1 MTTAVTT
8 LEGVCNN
15 VIPRSVA
22 QFSGASSVV
31 KVPYSSS
38 LSLTS
43 QATMS
48 GWYYVNSVSPT
59 LIGTVVAQQGAST
72 FSSFGFGPLASGDNK
87 IEVLFTTTGS
97 GYGGWTPGAQPALA
111 ANQWYFIV
119 ATYSSATSTLSLYI
133 NGAQYTTTSVATGQL
148 VASTNPVYIGD
159 YGGYYT
165 NGQIADVQVYN
176 TSLDANQVQALYME
190 GIGGVPVNL
199 QYIVGWWPLN
209 GDFNDYSGNG
219 NAGTPTSMAF
229 TSSWTSGYTN
239 P

>member
-1 MTTAVTT
+1 MRFRSQSAMEYLMTYGWAVLIIAVVLAALYSLGVFNSATWGPRASPGSCKVFRSTAVTT

-72 FSSFGFGPLASGDNK
+72 FSSFGSR
-87 IEVLFTTTGS
+87 
-97 GYGGWTPGAQPALA
+97 A
-111 ANQWYFIV
+111 ACQR
-119 ATYSSATSTLSLYI
+119 
-133 NGAQYTTTSVATGQL
+133 
-148 VASTNPVYIGD
+148 
-159 YGGYYT
+159 
-165 NGQIADVQVYN
+165 
-176 TSLDANQVQALYME
+176 
-190 GIGGVPVNL
+190 
-199 QYIVGWWPLN
+199 
-209 GDFNDYSGNG
+209 
-219 NAGTPTSMAF
+219 
-229 TSSWTSGYTN
+229 
-239 P
+239 